1 MLRQTIGKQNSDNW
15 KEETKTE
22 DIKMIVVRLPNEPK
36 KQIKLWRKIGFT
48 GAHPNIQYSDTT
60 HTQLRWPYEFDVFI
74 DFWPRHECE
83 ESEEK
88 IERRSFQ
95 SH

>member
-1 MLRQTIGKQNSDNW
+1 MLRQTIGKQNSDNCE
-15 KEETKTE
+15 EETKTE

-36 KQIKLWRKIGFT
+36 KQIKLWRKIGFAVYT
-48 GAHPNIQYSDTT
+48 RTFNTRT
-60 HTQLRWPYEFDVFI
+60 HTQLRLPYKFDVFI
-74 DFWPRHECE
+74 DFRPRHECE
-83 ESEEK
+83 EREKK